1 MKIRI
6 TIATV
11 LIFLAMPGVANAGE
25 LSAGSFNSFKGFGI
39 SLDYAASKDILNS
52 YMIYADTYRVLSGTC
67 KDAGIKMVYLHYN
80 RLSTYVYPNSSFDL
94 LFGPGASTGYVRN
107 AGSDRFGFI
116 LTADIAIA
124 IRARF
129 QRDIDLELGT
139 VAELGFI
146 SGNNGGKFQISMY
159 DNGLTQAFLPFLK
172 IMVRF

>member
-94 LFGPGASTGYVRN
+94 LFGSSRQT
-107 AGSDRFGFI
+107 
-116 LTADIAIA
+116 
-124 IRARF
+124 
-129 QRDIDLELGT
+129 
-139 VAELGFI
+139 
-146 SGNNGGKFQISMY
+146 
-159 DNGLTQAFLPFLK
+159 
-172 IMVRF
+172 